1 MHPSTIFSGGW
12 RSSMQEANATS
23 VPADP
28 RPKSLISEGQKS
40 LELSV
45 SPPAQSQVYTIVQST
60 PIVFCCPT
68 SNSRLVS
75 LNSYIGKCNI
85 YACISRLELRTVS
98 FAARVK

>member
-28 RPKSLISEGQKS
+28 RPKSFISEGQKS

-60 PIVFCCPT
+60 PIVFCCLT
-68 SNSRLVS
+68 QHSRLVS
-75 LNSYIGKCNI
+75 LNSYSGKCKI
-85 YACISRLELRTVS
+85 ISSIAFPAKTS
-98 FAARVK
+98 